1 MELRVASAEE
11 LGTQHFSP
19 PSQIKADVTVR
30 RIQSPRLRA
39 ARRVKW
45 RFGDS
50 TGEAVR
56 DEHGALTIPRL
67 KISRAPLALDLL

>member
-11 LGTQHFSP
+11 LGTQQFSP
-19 PSQIKADVTVR
+19 PSQIETDVTLR

-39 ARRVKW
+39 ARCVKW
-45 RFGDS
+45 RFGDC

-67 KISRAPLALDLL
+67 KITRTPLALDLL